1 MIDGNLMNEILGE
14 IKVRAGSA
22 PEDESAMLQEV
33 YDLTFGIWNVIL
45 GALVRE
51 EKPAGV
57 VFALS
62 GNEFNTIVHYAVFSG
77 ATLYP
82 SGEVV
87 EGPFEE
93 VIAKSWLG
101 DVSRAWQARAAA

>member
-1 MIDGNLMNEILGE
+1 
-14 IKVRAGSA
+14 
-22 PEDESAMLQEV
+22 
-33 YDLTFGIWNVIL
+33 
-45 GALVRE
+45 
-51 EKPAGV
+51 